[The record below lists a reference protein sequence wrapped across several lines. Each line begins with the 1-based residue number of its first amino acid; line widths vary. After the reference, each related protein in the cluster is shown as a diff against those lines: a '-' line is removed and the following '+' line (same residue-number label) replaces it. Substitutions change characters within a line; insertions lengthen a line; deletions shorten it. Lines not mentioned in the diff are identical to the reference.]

1 MLIAILIALSVLTA
15 SGQTA
20 VGTPEFEVASVKPA
34 DKQARDQFRN
44 VPGPVAEMMGFEG
57 GPGTKDPGR
66 IFYHGVSLKMVLARA
81 YNMRP
86 EQISGPSWLGSERYT
101 IEAKLPPGTDAEGLR
116 SMLQKLL
123 IERFQLSVH
132 KEVKDTPVYRLK
144 VAKNGPKLEPARA
157 VPQYET
163 DDERQDALM
172 KRVEAMRAATKANQ
186 EKGIRTPGRSFGLA
200 RATTGKFAETLAGHL
215 DRPVKD
221 MTQLEG
227 EYSFRLAYDP
237 DGGMRE
243 DGLSIFTAIQEQLGL
258 RLEAGNEPIELLVID
273 KVEKVPVS
281 N

>member
-1 MLIAILIALSVLTA
+1 MTLAIPFLLSWIAFAQV
-15 SGQTA
+15 Q
-20 VGTPEFEVASVKPA
+20 EFEVASVKPA
-34 DKQARDQFRN
+34 DKQEQSLFPNLR
-44 VPGPVAEMMGFEG
+44 GPVAEIVGFEG

-123 IERFQLSVH
+123 VERFQLSVH
-132 KEVKDTPVYRLK
+132 KEVKETPVYRLK
-144 VAKNGPKLEPARA
+144 VAKNGPKLKPAEA
-157 VPQYET
+157 VPQYENE
-163 DDERQDALM
+163 DEKREALM
-172 KRVEAMRAATKANQ
+172 KRAETMRAATRANR
-186 EKGIRTPGRSFGLA
+186 EKVIRTPGRSFSLA
-200 RATTGKFAETLAGHL
+200 HATTGRFAETLSGHM

-258 RLEAGNEPIELLVID
+258 KLEAGNEPIELLVID